1 MEEIKTFL
9 TAFAVVISFVSLYFA
24 RRSWMQSNRPIVT
37 AVIVEHASGN
47 MGAVFNLM
55 ISNTGNRPATNVRLI
70 AESEDIDKLIAPSAD
85 EGKRK
90 SIHECFE
97 AESTIPLLK
106 NGEELTTA
114 FGSIS
119 LPGSKDQCLN
129 YGAEIMIEITHND
142 LEGKNYKSVIPL
154 KVHAREGFGGSV
166 WK

>member
-9 TAFAVVISFVSLYFA
+9 TAFAVAISLASLYFA

-55 ISNTGNRPATNVRLI
+55 VSNTGNRPATSVRLI
-70 AESEDIDKLIAPSAD
+70 AKPEDIDKLIAPSA
-85 EGKRK
+85 EEEKRK
-90 SIHECFE
+90 YIHYCFD
-97 AESTIPLLK
+97 AESTIPVLK

-119 LPGSKDQCLN
+119 HPGSKDQCLN
-129 YGAEIMIEITHND
+129 YGAEITIEITYNN
-142 LEGKNYKSVIPL
+142 LEGRNYRSIVPL
-154 KVHAREGFGGSV
+154 RVHAREGFGGSV
-166 WK
+166 WN